1 MKLNIRNP
9 FARSEQA
16 PDKPKPPALLT
27 PAEVWESPA
36 LHNRATR
43 RWAKL
48 WGSIWKWDQQAL
60 GLPADLPRRY
70 ARRHFDQQK
79 FLFPKTRRQRR
90 HRAVILRVARTPQPS
105 KLLTLAVER
114 RENKRRAAEGAK

>member
-9 FARSEQA
+9 FSKRDEA
-16 PDKPKPPALLT
+16 PAVPVQPKGLT
-27 PAEVWESPA
+27 PQEVWESPA

-43 RWAKL
+43 RWARL

-60 GLPADLPRRY
+60 GLDPNLPRRY

-114 RENKRRAAEGAK
+114 RDNQRRAARSAK